1 MMGLFRQLQER
12 RAAKELLANPIV
24 AAAVDQ
30 MRRSLDDPGTAVL
43 HKASDKTKA
52 AHVQAIV
59 KIAMDIIAAENVVMK
74 MREKLCDYVLLTT
87 KYEVLINLRQNV
99 RSWINHP
106 AISRELFQHI
116 GTIARKDKHIRE
128 LAFSADA
135 ETDGDILDLIL
146 VNYEICHAYMAALNS
161 VRVAL
166 NERLPPR
173 SRKGLD
179 TRVLF
184 GYVRVGG
191 GQFPQ
196 GNRIAQPSRT
206 GR

>member
-1 MMGLFRQLQER
+1 
-12 RAAKELLANPIV
+12 
-24 AAAVDQ
+24 

-106 AISRELFQHI
+106 AISVNC
-116 GTIARKDKHIRE
+116 
-128 LAFSADA
+128 FSTL
-135 ETDGDILDLIL
+135 EQPL
-146 VNYEICHAYMAALNS
+146 
-161 VRVAL
+161 
-166 NERLPPR
+166 ERTSTLGSLPF
-173 SRKGLD
+173 L
-179 TRVLF
+179 
-184 GYVRVGG
+184 
-191 GQFPQ
+191 
-196 GNRIAQPSRT
+196 RT
-206 GR
+206 PKLMVIFSI